1 MPRGG
6 ESSAWLGLQ
15 QQQQQQQQVRAV
27 AVRARSLSVAWS
39 AIGASA
45 VAFPPRLKA
54 CS

>member
-15 QQQQQQQQVRAV
+15 QQQQQQQVRAL

>member
-6 ESSAWLGLQ
+6 ESSAWLGL